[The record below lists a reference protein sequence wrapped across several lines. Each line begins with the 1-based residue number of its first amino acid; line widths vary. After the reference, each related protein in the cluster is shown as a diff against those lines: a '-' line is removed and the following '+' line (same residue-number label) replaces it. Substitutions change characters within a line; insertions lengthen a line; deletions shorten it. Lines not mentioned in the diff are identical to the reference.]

1 MVITQNID
9 ELHRKAGTKHLLEIH
24 GKNQLTCLLQVSRL
38 GGEKTEQD
46 EYRERRNLSL
56 K

>member
-24 GKNQLTCLLQVSRL
+24 GKNQVTWLLQASKLV
-38 GGEKTEQD
+38 GEKRGQEKYW
-46 EYRERRNLSL
+46 EKINLS
-56 K
+56 